1 MNRPPVAVSN
11 PPTSQ
16 NPPGKDPLDERALIA
31 RVLEGDR
38 LAARALYDAHAPRVY
53 RVVYRL
59 AGDASLADEI
69 TQDTFVKAFARLA
82 EFRGDS
88 AFGSWLHAIAVSHVL
103 NSFRTLRRRRAR
115 EADLDDARDVKA
127 TATESDPD
135 LRDRLAAAIA
145 ALPEKL
151 RVPVVLHDVEGFT
164 HGEIAQMTGV
174 PEGTCKTRLM
184 IARAKLR
191 EELAAFAP

>member
-1 MNRPPVAVSN
+1 M
-11 PPTSQ
+11 
-16 NPPGKDPLDERALIA
+16 DERTLIA

-38 LAARALYDAHAPRVY
+38 LAARALYEAHAPRVY

-59 AGDASLADEI
+59 VLDASLADEI

-82 EFRGDS
+82 EFRGES
-88 AFGSWLHAIAVSHVL
+88 ALGSWIHAIAVSHVL
-103 NSFRTLRRRRAR
+103 NSFRSLRRRRAR
-115 EADLDDARDVKA
+115 EADLDDARDVKVA
-127 TATESDPD
+127 SAESDPD
-135 LRDRLAAAIA
+135 LRDRLAAAID

-151 RVPVVLHDVEGFT
+151 RVHVVLHDVEGFT
-164 HGEIAQMTGV
+164 HAEIAQMTGV

-191 EELAAFAP
+191 EELAAYAR